1 MWAIVVILVIESNRQ
16 RTMGTFVRVRSIL
29 SKAISILVILINVA
43 LMTFVWI
50 VQDDVSSSAVVVFS
64 EVDNLTQIMRSGI
77 ARVEPPISNLREL
90 FEQVETASSEIA
102 LNVSEEGIIPRLLPQ
117 TVVDNLTASSQS
129 LRDNFTAVY
138 DLLGA
143 TSDLLLALDK
153 MPFVEI
159 PARGLST
166 IETLQE
172 NMQEIVGQVETL
184 QNNINDVR
192 GEAGAKI
199 SRVTDAAVF
208 LSAEVDQFNDDL
220 TQIDSDLNSIQISVR
235 KFQRLTRPVVISSV
249 IILSLISA
257 WVVYSQV
264 VMILHSAKL
273 DRLANNKHGSVDQEP
288 PLDEGMDG

>member
-1 MWAIVVILVIESNRQ
+1 MWTIVVILVIESNRQ
-16 RTMGTFVRVRSIL
+16 TTMGTFVRASSIL

-43 LMTFVWI
+43 LMMFVWI
-50 VQDDVSSSAVVVFS
+50 VQDDVSSSAVAIFS

-77 ARVEPPISNLREL
+77 ARVEPPISNLQQL

-143 TSDLLLALDK
+143 TSDILRALDK

-166 IETLQE
+166 IETLQM
-172 NMQEIVGQVETL
+172 NMQGIVGQVETL
-184 QNNINDVR
+184 KININDVR

-208 LSAEVDQFNDDL
+208 LSAEVDQFNNDL
-220 TQIDSDLNSIQISVR
+220 IQIDSDLNSIQISVR
-235 KFQRLTRPVVISSV
+235 KYQRLTRPVVISSV
-249 IILSLISA
+249 IMLSLISA

-264 VMILHSAKL
+264 VVISHSVKL
-273 DRLANNKHGSVDQEP
+273 DPLERTKPVPVDQEP
-288 PLDEGMDG
+288 PLDEGIVG